1 MNLNNIRQIGKI
13 FNSHGVKGEVKV
25 ASYTSYP
32 EIYAS
37 LGQVTL
43 IGKETKQVY
52 KVINTRPVK
61 DHWLFKL
68 EGVEN
73 MDQAKDLKGFDIYVS
88 EDELIPLAE
97 DEFLISD
104 LIDAKVYSTE
114 NAYLGKVLNYF
125 DNGEHGICEVKA
137 ENGKIFLFPT
147 TKEVL
152 IDIEANDKITIN
164 VLPELLELN
173 D

>member
-13 FNSHGVKGEVKV
+13 FNSHGVQGELKV

-32 EIYAS
+32 EIYAT
-37 LGQVTL
+37 LDQVIL
-43 IGKETKQVY
+43 IGKSTKKVY

-61 DHWLFKL
+61 DHWLFRL

-73 MDQAKDLKGFDIYVS
+73 MDQAKNLKDFDIYVS

-104 LIDAKVYSTE
+104 LINAEVYSTE
-114 NAYLGKVLNYF
+114 NKYLGKIDNYF
-125 DNGEHGICEVKA
+125 DNGEHGICEVKMPD
-137 ENGKIFLFPT
+137 GKIFLFPT

-152 IDIEANDKITIN
+152 IDIEANSKVVIN

>member
-32 EIYAS
+32 EIYS
-37 LGQVTL
+37 KLDQVIL
-43 IGKETKQVY
+43 IKKNKKEVY

-61 DHWLFKL
+61 DHWLFTF
-68 EGVEN
+68 EGVKN
-73 MDQAKDLKGFDIYVS
+73 MDQAKDLKDFGIYVS

-114 NAYLGKVLNYF
+114 NEYLGKVFNYF
-125 DNGEHGICEVKA
+125 ENGEHGICEVKR
-137 ENGKIFLFPT
+137 ETGKIFLFPT

-152 IDIEANDKITIN
+152 IDIDANNKITIN
-164 VLPELLELN
+164 ILPELLELN